1 MQILHK
7 LINPYLLF
15 IAIGLTVLPNCALGS
30 TVLLNNSL
38 AKEDEGSLL
47 EVDSIT
53 TKEGVKARYR
63 LRIYPGETKELSSN
77 DLLGF
82 QVSRVFDTH
91 KLRYEV
97 TCEETNGTAP
107 VTFNVDKIHEGLL
120 GPECKLTGYG
130 HWSRRTGLNW
140 LMKKKSILDKFKSKR

>member
-1 MQILHK
+1 MLRIKKTVLTIVIS
-7 LINPYLLF
+7 LIIG
-15 IAIGLTVLPNCALGS
+15 IAIPS
-30 TVLLNNSL
+30 TVLGSNVLINNSL
-38 AKEDEGSLL
+38 SKDDEGSLL

-63 LRIYPGETKELSSN
+63 LRIYPGETKEVSSK

-82 QVSRVFDTH
+82 QISRVFDSH
-91 KLRYEV
+91 KLRYEI
-97 TCEETNGTAP
+97 TCTATRGFTP
-107 VTFNVDKIHEGLL
+107 VTFNVSKIHEDKL

-140 LMKKKSILDKFKSKR
+140 LMKKKTNLDKHKNRR

>member
-1 MQILHK
+1 MYSFHQSTRYFPILVV
-7 LINPYLLF
+7 
-15 IAIGLTVLPNCALGS
+15 IGLTTISELAFGS

-97 TCEETNGTAP
+97 TCQETRGAAP
-107 VTFNVDKIHEGLL
+107 VTFNVSNIHEGQL

-140 LMKKKSILDKFKSKR
+140 LMKKKSILDRYKTKR

>member
-1 MQILHK
+1 MPSLFRTARFSLFCVALAIP
-7 LINPYLLF
+7 LIPSF
-15 IAIGLTVLPNCALGS
+15 AFSS
-30 TVLLNNSL
+30 TVLINNNL
-38 AKEDEGSLL
+38 ASDDEGNLL
-47 EVDSIT
+47 EIDSIT

-82 QVSRVFDTH
+82 QVSRVFEGH

-97 TCEETNGTAP
+97 TCTQTKGLNS
-107 VTFNVDKIHEGLL
+107 VTFNVSKIHEGDL

-140 LMKKKSILDKFKSKR
+140 LMKKKSILDKFKTKR